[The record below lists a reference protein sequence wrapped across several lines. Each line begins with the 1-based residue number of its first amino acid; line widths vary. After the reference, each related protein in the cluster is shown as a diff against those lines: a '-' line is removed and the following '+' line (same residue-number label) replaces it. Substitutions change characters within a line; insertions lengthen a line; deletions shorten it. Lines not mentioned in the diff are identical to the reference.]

1 MNTQTQGFDMLGFVS
16 KMCHD
21 IAGAADKYDTT
32 TTGED
37 DE

>member
-1 MNTQTQGFDMLGFVS
+1 MLSFVS

-21 IAGAADKYDTT
+21 IAGAADKYDTAE
-32 TTGED
+32 TGED